1 MNYYEQKRDFHK
13 IQLDIAIAQNKP
25 KAIKLH
31 KTEFNNYSD
40 EVKRQE
46 SKQVKGV
53 IDE

>member
-46 SKQVKGV
+46 LKQGKV
-53 IDE
+53 

>member
-31 KTEFNNYSD
+31 ETEFNNCSD

-46 SKQVKGV
+46 SKQITK
-53 IDE
+53 